1 MSDYLNQWG
10 LASDPQFQRRCQQAG
25 VDAAVAVANEAVDD
39 VQTVTITGTATGGTF
54 TLTWSGQTTATIAWN
69 SSAGAVQLALQ
80 NLSNVGNGN
89 VACTGG
95 PLPGTG
101 ITVTFDGTLG
111 NTAQVAMTIGT
122 NSLTGTGS
130 PTPVVTHTTIGASV
144 ADHANRNAFAIK
156 VLASPQSYAPLFAF
170 VCANNA
176 TVFADFTNNSGTT
189 GWVLASGKTETG
201 VASDILFVVNGSWS
215 NFSG

>member
-1 MSDYLNQWG
+1 MADYINQWS
-10 LASDPQFQRRCQQAG
+10 LANDLNFQRRCQQAA
-25 VDAAVAVANEAVDD
+25 VDAAVAVANETVND
-39 VQTVTITGTATGGTF
+39 VQTITVTGTATGGTF
-54 TLTWSGQTTATIAWN
+54 TLTWNGQTTATIAWN
-69 SSAGAVQLALQ
+69 AHAGTVQLAIQ

-101 ITVTFDGTLG
+101 VTVTFGGTLG
-111 NTAQVAMTIGT
+111 NTAQNAMTIGT

-130 PTPVVTHTTIGASV
+130 PTPVVTHTTTGAGFV
-144 ADHANRNAFAIK
+144 DHTNRNAFAIK
-156 VLASPQSYAPLFAF
+156 VLANPPSYAAQFAW

-176 TVFADFTNNSGTT
+176 TVFADFTNTAGTWGLT
-189 GWVLASGKTETG
+189 TGKTEAI
-201 VASDILFVVNGSWS
+201 VAGDILFVVNGAWS